1 MVPII
6 TISLYHLCRDL
17 LKPTHTRK
25 KEKANS
31 WIEVQQS
38 FVSHLLFVDD
48 NLVFSRASTV
58 DCKNLK
64 KAFDVY
70 IVASG
75 QIFDYEK
82 SSMFFSNNKNHRQM
96 DEIKSIFNSNVV
108 SRHEKYIGLPSMVG
122 RKNINFFND
131 VKLRVLNK
139 LTSWQSKFFSYGGKE
154 VFIKV
159 VPQVVLAYA
168 MSVFKVPQSICED
181 IQKAITRLQW
191 GSLENHRSI
200 HQERWQRLC
209 HAKTR
214 GGLVFRDFSSF
225 KQALIAKSTNFDDI
239 NFKSHVF

>member
-48 NLVFSRASTV
+48 NLVFSRASTI

-82 SSMFFSNNKNHRQM
+82 SSMFFSRNKNHRQM

-139 LTSWQSKFFSYGGKE
+139 LTSQQSKFFSYGGKK
-154 VFIKV
+154 VLIKV
-159 VPQVVLAYA
+159 VPQAVLAYA
-168 MSVFKVPQSICED
+168 MSVFKVAQSICED

-200 HQERWQRLC
+200 HQAR
-209 HAKTR
+209 
-214 GGLVFRDFSSF
+214 
-225 KQALIAKSTNFDDI
+225 
-239 NFKSHVF
+239 